1 MFALRLPR
9 PRIDFTPH
17 ERRVLLPL
25 SLAGF
30 FETYDVALLTMA
42 APLLAKGLGIG
53 IATFGIAV
61 AIIRLASLASVPVLR
76 LADRWGRRTLL
87 LISLA
92 AFTLATGM
100 TALAFGLVAFVAL
113 QMMARVFLATESA
126 LAGLVIAEELRPHRR
141 GAGLSLLGLVS
152 GMGFGAV
159 GGLMLLVPLTPLD
172 WRIFYLA
179 ALAPLGIVAYLRR
192 NLRETEAFAVA
203 RAEKRVQTSL
213 WPKVDRAHRGPL
225 VRILALVSAFGLVQ
239 TTGFFYAAD
248 LAQNGYGWTSLFTI
262 TIVTAG
268 VFGVGGFYLGGRV
281 SDLVGR
287 RPMVA
292 LGVVL
297 VAAGTVLM
305 FTQASSLF
313 IPGFFL
319 SAAGSACF
327 FASTI
332 AYVAELFPTE
342 IRATL
347 SALVVA
353 AQVAAG
359 SLGLVVVGALAGT
372 VDPSLLLLVG
382 GAVLS
387 ASVLL
392 LRRLPET
399 HGRDLVGHSRPPKM
413 LARPAVAAA

>member
-1 MFALRLPR
+1 
-9 PRIDFTPH
+9 
-17 ERRVLLPL
+17 
-25 SLAGF
+25 
-30 FETYDVALLTMA
+30 MA
-42 APLLAKGLGIG
+42 APVLAHGLGIG

-76 LADRWGRRTLL
+76 LADRWGRRALL
-87 LISLA
+87 LISLG

-100 TALAFGLVAFVAL
+100 TALAFGLVAFVLL

-159 GGLMLLVPLTPLD
+159 GALMLLVPVTPLG

-179 ALAPLGIVAYLRR
+179 ALAPLAIVAYLRR
-192 NLRETEAFAVA
+192 NLRETEAFTVA
-203 RAEKRVQTSL
+203 RAEKRVQTTL
-213 WPKVDRAHRGPL
+213 WPRVGKEHRGPH

-248 LAQNGYGWTSLFTI
+248 LAQTGYGWTGLFTMVI
-262 TIVTAG
+262 ITAG
-268 VFGVGGFYLGGRV
+268 VFGVGGFFLGGRV

-292 LGVVL
+292 VGVLL
-297 VAAGTVLM
+297 VAAGTMLM
-305 FTQASSLF
+305 FTRMPGLF
-313 IPGFFL
+313 IPGFYL

-347 SALVVA
+347 SSLVVA

-359 SLGLVVVGALAGT
+359 SLGLVVVGAFAGT
-372 VDPSLLLLVG
+372 VSPSHLLFVG
-382 GAVLS
+382 GVLLGL
-387 ASVLL
+387 SVLI

-399 HGRDLVGHSRPPKM
+399 HGRDLIGHTRPALVPV
-413 LARPAVAAA
+413 PAVATA

>member
-1 MFALRLPR
+1 M
-9 PRIDFTPH
+9 
-17 ERRVLLPL
+17 
-25 SLAGF
+25 LAH
-30 FETYDVALLTMA
+30 
-42 APLLAKGLGIG
+42 GLGID
-53 IATFGIAV
+53 IATFGIGV

-76 LADRWGRRTLL
+76 LADRWGRRALL
-87 LISLA
+87 LISLG

-100 TALAFGLVAFVAL
+100 TALAVGLVAFVLL
-113 QMMARVFLATESA
+113 QMAARVFLATESA

-179 ALAPLGIVAYLRR
+179 ALAPLAIVAYLRR
-192 NLRETEAFAVA
+192 NLRETEAFTVA
-203 RAEKRVQTSL
+203 RAENRVQASL
-213 WPKVDRAHRGPL
+213 WPRVDAVHRRSLGR
-225 VRILALVSAFGLVQ
+225 VLALVSAFGLVQ

-248 LAQNGYGWTSLFTI
+248 LAQTTYGWSSLFTVV
-262 TIVTAG
+262 IVTAG
-268 VFGVGGFYLGGRV
+268 VFGVGGFFLGGRV

-292 LGVVL
+292 VGVLL
-297 VAAGTVLM
+297 VAAGTILM
-305 FTQASSLF
+305 FAQVKALF
-313 IPGFFL
+313 IPGFYL

-327 FASTI
+327 LAATL

-347 SALVVA
+347 CSLVLA

-359 SLGLVVVGALAGT
+359 SLGLVIVGAAAGR
-372 VDPSLLLLVG
+372 VSPSLLLLVG
-382 GAVLS
+382 GVGLAG
-387 ASVLL
+387 SVLL

-399 HGRDLVGHSRPPKM
+399 RGRDLIGHVRPP
-413 LARPAVAAA
+413 LPLPLPAAVHPAAAAA

>member
-1 MFALRLPR
+1 
-9 PRIDFTPH
+9 
-17 ERRVLLPL
+17 
-25 SLAGF
+25 
-30 FETYDVALLTMA
+30 MA
-42 APLLAKGLGIG
+42 APLLAHGLGVG

-61 AIIRLASLASVPVLR
+61 AMIRLASLASVPVLR
-76 LADRWGRRTLL
+76 LADRWGRRALL
-87 LISLA
+87 LISLG

-100 TALAFGLVAFVAL
+100 TALAFGLVAFVLL

-159 GGLMLLVPLTPLD
+159 GALMLLVPLTPLD
-172 WRIFYLA
+172 WRLFYLA

-192 NLRETEAFAVA
+192 SLRETEAFTVA
-203 RAEKRVQTSL
+203 RREKRVQTTL
-213 WPKVDRAHRGPL
+213 WPRVSKEHRRAL
-225 VRILALVSAFGLVQ
+225 IRILALVSAFGLVQ

-248 LAQNGYGWTSLFTI
+248 LAQNSYGWTGLFTMVI
-262 TIVTAG
+262 ITAG
-268 VFGVGGFYLGGRV
+268 VFGVGGFFLGGRV

-292 LGVVL
+292 VGVFL
-297 VAAGTVLM
+297 VAAGTLLM
-305 FTQASSLF
+305 FTQMPGLF
-313 IPGFFL
+313 IPGFYL

-347 SALVVA
+347 SSLVVA

-359 SLGLVVVGALAGT
+359 SLGLVIVGTLAGW
-372 VDPSLLLLVG
+372 VSPSHLLFVG
-382 GAVLS
+382 GALLGL
-387 ASVLL
+387 SVLL

-399 HGRDLVGHSRPPKM
+399 HGRDLIGQVQ
-413 LARPAVAAA
+413 APALMPGPMVATA